1 MIAAHL
7 AEGATGRTLHDW
19 LAQALGSDG
28 YAAQLAERC
37 ERLEV
42 GKDAVI
48 AVQGEPA
55 SSMHFILE
63 GRIGIIVELDDGR
76 LVRVRSL
83 GPHTTIG
90 EMGLITRQKRR
101 ATIKAEI
108 PSVLYELSAN
118 AYERLNQENSGLA
131 QALLTYIVK
140 VMAERLSFASK
151 VIGVL
156 RR

>member
-63 GRIGIIVELDDGR
+63 GRIGIIVELDVGR

-90 EMGLITRQKRR
+90 EMGLITRQKLR

-118 AYERLNQENSGLA
+118 AYEPIKRTA
-131 QALLTYIVK
+131 
-140 VMAERLSFASK
+140 ASPK
-151 VIGVL
+151 PFSPIS
-156 RR
+156 